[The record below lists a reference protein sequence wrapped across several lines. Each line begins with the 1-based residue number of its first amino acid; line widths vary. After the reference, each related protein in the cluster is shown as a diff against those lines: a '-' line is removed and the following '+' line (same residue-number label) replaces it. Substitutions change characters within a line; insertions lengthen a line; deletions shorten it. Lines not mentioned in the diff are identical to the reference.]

1 MLNLASSI
9 DVKSFSGGGE
19 SRSHSKIRSQ
29 SHFQGHG
36 KNGFQQLFGITYR
49 GIFPSQLLLA
59 YHPHMTDRRIVLGIT
74 GGVAAYKACELV
86 RLCVKAGIAVDVVM
100 TQAGEHFVTAV
111 TFQAL
116 SGRTVYTDLW
126 DARIPNNMAHIELTR
141 DAAGIL
147 VVPAT
152 ADFMAKLVHG
162 RADDL
167 LSTLIVA
174 RRPTCPLM
182 LAPAMNV
189 EMWQNPATQR
199 NVQQLRADGATLLGP
214 GRGDQA
220 CGETGDGRMLEPEE
234 IFTSIE
240 ALFAPKTLAGKRV
253 LITAGPTLEPI
264 DPVRVI
270 TNHSSGKMGYAIA
283 DAARAAGADVT
294 LVSGPVSLAAPAGVA
309 RINVQTAREMFE
321 TVKSRVAQCD
331 IFIAVAAVADFHVVN
346 GSTQKIKKNGSGK
359 FTLELAENPD
369 ILAHVAALPNPPY
382 CVGFAAESEKLLEH
396 AEAKRK
402 RKKVPLLV
410 ANLAQ
415 EAFGADD
422 NVIALLDAEGAVT
435 LPRAPKALLARQI
448 VERVAAAITTR

>member
-1 MLNLASSI
+1 
-9 DVKSFSGGGE
+9 
-19 SRSHSKIRSQ
+19 
-29 SHFQGHG
+29 
-36 KNGFQQLFGITYR
+36 
-49 GIFPSQLLLA
+49 
-59 YHPHMTDRRIVLGIT
+59 MTDKRIVLGVT

-86 RLCVKAGIAVDVVM
+86 RLCIKAGIAVDVVM

-116 SGRTVYTDLW
+116 SGRIVYTDLW
-126 DARIPNNMAHIELTR
+126 DASIPNNMAHIELTR
-141 DAAGIL
+141 EAAGI
-147 VVPAT
+147 VIVPAT

-174 RRPTCPLM
+174 RQSTCPLM

-199 NVQQLRADGATLLGP
+199 NAMQLRGDGVTLLGP
-214 GRGDQA
+214 GRGEQA

-234 IFTSIE
+234 IFESI
-240 ALFAPKTLAGKRV
+240 AAWFAPKLLAGKRV
-253 LITAGPTLEPI
+253 LITAGPTHEPI

-283 DAARAAGADVT
+283 DAARAAGAEVT
-294 LVSGPVSLAAPAGVA
+294 LVSGPVALATPASVT
-309 RINVQTAREMFE
+309 RVDVMTAREMFDV
-321 TVKSRVAQCD
+321 VKLRATQCD
-331 IFIAVAAVADFHVVN
+331 IFIAVAAVADYHVVN
-346 GSTQKIKKNGSGK
+346 GSAHKLKKDGSGK

-369 ILAHVAALPNPPY
+369 ILAHVAALPKPPY
-382 CVGFAAESEKLLEH
+382 CVGFAAESERLLEH
-396 AEAKRK
+396 ADAKRK
-402 RKKVPLLV
+402 RKNVPLLV

-415 EAFGADD
+415 AAFGADD
-422 NVIALLDAEGAVT
+422 NEVVLLDDAGAHT

-448 VERVAAAITTR
+448 IERVARALTPPPR

>member
-1 MLNLASSI
+1 
-9 DVKSFSGGGE
+9 
-19 SRSHSKIRSQ
+19 
-29 SHFQGHG
+29 
-36 KNGFQQLFGITYR
+36 
-49 GIFPSQLLLA
+49 
-59 YHPHMTDRRIVLGIT
+59 MTEKRIVLGVT

-116 SGRTVYTDLW
+116 SGCTVYTDLW
-126 DARIPNNMAHIELTR
+126 DASIPNNMAHIELTR
-141 DAAGIL
+141 DAAGIV

-152 ADFMAKLVHG
+152 ADFMAKLTHG

-167 LSTLIVA
+167 LSTLIIA
-174 RRPTCPLM
+174 RQPTCHLM

-199 NVQQLRADGATLLGP
+199 NAMQLRADGVTLLGP

-234 IFTSIE
+234 IFESIE
-240 ALFAPKTLAGKRV
+240 ALFVPKILAGKRV
-253 LITAGPTLEPI
+253 LITAGPTQEPI

-270 TNHSSGKMGYAIA
+270 TNHSSGKMGYALA
-283 DAARAAGADVT
+283 DAARAAGAEVT
-294 LVSGPVSLAAPAGVA
+294 LVSGPVTLATPANVT
-309 RINVQTAREMFE
+309 RVDVQTAREMFDA
-321 TVKSRVAQCD
+321 VKLHVSQSD
-331 IFIAVAAVADFHVVN
+331 IFIAVAAVADYHVVN
-346 GSTQKIKKNGSGK
+346 GSAQKIKKDGSGR

-369 ILAHVAALPNPPY
+369 ILAYVAALPDAPY

-402 RKKVPLLV
+402 RKRVPLLV

-415 EAFGADD
+415 AAFGADEND
-422 NVIALLDAEGAVT
+422 VVLLDDAGT
-435 LPRAPKALLARQI
+435 HPLPRAPKTLLARQI
-448 VERVAAAITTR
+448 VERIARALTPAKA

>member
-1 MLNLASSI
+1 MIA
-9 DVKSFSGGGE
+9 
-19 SRSHSKIRSQ
+19 
-29 SHFQGHG
+29 
-36 KNGFQQLFGITYR
+36 
-49 GIFPSQLLLA
+49 A
-59 YHPHMTDRRIVLGIT
+59 MTDITTEKRIVLGVT

-116 SGRTVYTDLW
+116 SGRPVYTDLW
-126 DARIPNNMAHIELTR
+126 DASIPNNMAHIELTR
-141 DAAGIL
+141 HAAGIV

-167 LSTLIVA
+167 LSTMIVA
-174 RRPTCPLM
+174 RQPSCPLM

-199 NVQQLRADGATLLGP
+199 NVTQLRADGVTLLGP

-234 IFTSIE
+234 IFASIE
-240 ALFAPKTLAGKRV
+240 SLFAPKILSGKRV
-253 LITAGPTLEPI
+253 LITAGPTQEPI

-283 DAARAAGADVT
+283 EAARAAGAEVT
-294 LVSGPVSLAAPAGVA
+294 LVSGPVGLATPFGVV
-309 RINVQTAREMFE
+309 RIDVTTAQQMFE
-321 TVKSRVAQCD
+321 AVAERAARSD
-331 IFIAVAAVADFHVVN
+331 VFIAVAAVADYHVVN
-346 GSTQKIKKNGSGK
+346 RSEQKMKKDGSGK
-359 FTLELAENPD
+359 MTLELAENPD
-369 ILAHVAALPNPPY
+369 ILAHVAGLPQPPF

-396 AEAKRK
+396 ADAKRRRK
-402 RKKVPLLV
+402 RVPLLV

-415 EAFGADD
+415 AAFGADE
-422 NVIALLDAEGAVT
+422 NEIVLLDDAGNHP
-435 LPRAPKALLARQI
+435 LPRAPKGLLARQI
-448 VERVAAAITTR
+448 VAAIARSLAPAVPRSA

>member
-1 MLNLASSI
+1 
-9 DVKSFSGGGE
+9 
-19 SRSHSKIRSQ
+19 
-29 SHFQGHG
+29 
-36 KNGFQQLFGITYR
+36 
-49 GIFPSQLLLA
+49 
-59 YHPHMTDRRIVLGIT
+59 MTEKRIVLGVT

-126 DARIPNNMAHIELTR
+126 DASIPNNMAHIELTR
-141 DAAGIL
+141 AHPAEAAGVV

-152 ADFMAKLVHG
+152 ADFMAKLVQG

-167 LSTLIVA
+167 LSTLIIA
-174 RRPTCPLM
+174 RQPTCPLL

-199 NVQQLRADGATLLGP
+199 NALQLRADGVTLLGP

-234 IFTSIE
+234 IFQNIE
-240 ALFAPKTLAGKRV
+240 ALFAPKLLAGKRV
-253 LITAGPTLEPI
+253 LITAGPTQEPI

-270 TNHSSGKMGYAIA
+270 TNHSSGKMGYALA
-283 DAARAAGADVT
+283 DAARAAGAEVT
-294 LVSGPVSLAAPAGVA
+294 LVSGPVSLATPANVT
-309 RINVQTAREMFE
+309 RVDVQTAREMFDA
-321 TVKSRVAQCD
+321 VKLRVSQSD
-331 IFIAVAAVADFHVVN
+331 IFIAVAAVADYHVVN
-346 GSTQKIKKNGSGK
+346 GSAQKIKKDGAGK

-369 ILAHVAALPNPPY
+369 ILAHVAALPNAPY

-402 RKKVPLLV
+402 RKRVPLLV

-415 EAFGADD
+415 AAFGAED
-422 NVIALLDAEGAVT
+422 NDVVLLDDAGTHA
-435 LPRAPKALLARQI
+435 LPRAPKTLLARQI
-448 VERVAAAITTR
+448 VERIARALTPAKT

>member
-1 MLNLASSI
+1 MI
-9 DVKSFSGGGE
+9 
-19 SRSHSKIRSQ
+19 
-29 SHFQGHG
+29 
-36 KNGFQQLFGITYR
+36 
-49 GIFPSQLLLA
+49 
-59 YHPHMTDRRIVLGIT
+59 DRRIVLGVT

-100 TQAGEHFVTAV
+100 TQAGEHFVTPV

-116 SGRTVYTDLW
+116 SGRPVYTNLW
-126 DARIPNNMAHIELTR
+126 DASIPNNMAHIELTR
-141 DAAGIL
+141 DAAGIV
-147 VVPAT
+147 VVPTT

-199 NVQQLRADGATLLGP
+199 NVMQLRADGVTLLGP

-234 IFTSIE
+234 VFQSIE
-240 ALFAPKTLAGKRV
+240 AWFAPKALSGKRV
-253 LITAGPTLEPI
+253 LITAGPTQEPI

-270 TNHSSGKMGYAIA
+270 TNHSSGKMGYALA
-283 DAARAAGADVT
+283 DAARAAGAEVT
-294 LVSGPVSLAAPAGVA
+294 LVSGPVGLATPF
-309 RINVQTAREMFE
+309 NVTRVDVMTAREMFE
-321 TVKSRVAQCD
+321 AVKLRARQCD
-331 IFIAVAAVADFHVVN
+331 IFIAVAAVADYHVVN
-346 GSTQKIKKNGSGK
+346 GSAQKIKKDGSGR

-369 ILAHVAALPNPPY
+369 ILAHVAALPAPPY

-396 AEAKRK
+396 ADAKRK

-415 EAFGADD
+415 AAFGADE
-422 NVIALLDAEGAVT
+422 NEVVLLDDGGTHA
-435 LPRAPKALLARQI
+435 LPRASKTELARQI
-448 VERVAAAITTR
+448 VGHIARLQPKVP

>member
-1 MLNLASSI
+1 
-9 DVKSFSGGGE
+9 
-19 SRSHSKIRSQ
+19 
-29 SHFQGHG
+29 
-36 KNGFQQLFGITYR
+36 
-49 GIFPSQLLLA
+49 
-59 YHPHMTDRRIVLGIT
+59 MTEKRIVLGVT

-100 TQAGEHFVTAV
+100 TQAGEHFVSAV

-126 DARIPNNMAHIELTR
+126 DASIPNNMAHIELTR
-141 DAAGIL
+141 AHPTEAAGIV

-152 ADFMAKLVHG
+152 ADFMAKLVQG

-167 LSTLIVA
+167 LSTLIIA
-174 RRPTCPLM
+174 RQPTCPLM

-199 NVQQLRADGATLLGP
+199 NAMQLRADGVTLLGP

-240 ALFAPKTLAGKRV
+240 ALFAPKILAGKRV
-253 LITAGPTLEPI
+253 LITAGPTHEPI

-270 TNHSSGKMGYAIA
+270 TNHSSGKMGFALA
-283 DAARAAGADVT
+283 DAARAAGAEVT
-294 LVSGPVSLAAPAGVA
+294 LVSGPVTLATPA
-309 RINVQTAREMFE
+309 NVTRVDVLTARAMFDA
-321 TVKSRVAQCD
+321 VKLRVGQCD
-331 IFIAVAAVADFHVVN
+331 IFIAVAAVADYHVVN
-346 GSTQKIKKNGSGK
+346 GSAQKIKKDGTGK

-369 ILAHVAALPNPPY
+369 ILTHVAALPHAPY

-402 RKKVPLLV
+402 RKQVPLLV
-410 ANLAQ
+410 ANLAHA
-415 EAFGADD
+415 AFGADD
-422 NVIALLDAEGAVT
+422 NDVVLLDDAGAHP
-435 LPRAPKALLARQI
+435 LPRAPKTLLARQI
-448 VERVAAAITTR
+448 ISRIAVAVTARGPRSA

>member
-1 MLNLASSI
+1 
-9 DVKSFSGGGE
+9 
-19 SRSHSKIRSQ
+19 
-29 SHFQGHG
+29 
-36 KNGFQQLFGITYR
+36 
-49 GIFPSQLLLA
+49 
-59 YHPHMTDRRIVLGIT
+59 MTEKRIVLGVT

-126 DARIPNNMAHIELTR
+126 DASIPNNMAHIELTR
-141 DAAGIL
+141 AHPAEAAGVV

-152 ADFMAKLVHG
+152 ADFMAKLVQG

-167 LSTLIVA
+167 LSTLIIA
-174 RRPTCPLM
+174 RQPTCPLL

-199 NVQQLRADGATLLGP
+199 NALQLRADGVTLLGP

-234 IFTSIE
+234 IFQNIE
-240 ALFAPKTLAGKRV
+240 ALFAPKLLAGKRV
-253 LITAGPTLEPI
+253 LITAGPTQEPI

-270 TNHSSGKMGYAIA
+270 TNHSSGKMGYALA
-283 DAARAAGADVT
+283 DAARAAGAEVT
-294 LVSGPVSLAAPAGVA
+294 LVSGPVSLATPANVT
-309 RINVQTAREMFE
+309 RVDVQTAREMFDA
-321 TVKSRVAQCD
+321 VKLRVSQSD
-331 IFIAVAAVADFHVVN
+331 IFIAVAAVADYHVVN
-346 GSTQKIKKNGSGK
+346 GSAQKIKKDGAGK

-369 ILAHVAALPNPPY
+369 ILAHVAALPNAPY

-402 RKKVPLLV
+402 RKRVPLLV

-415 EAFGADD
+415 AAFGAED
-422 NVIALLDAEGAVT
+422 NDVVLLDDAGTHA
-435 LPRAPKALLARQI
+435 LPRAPKTLLARQI
-448 VERVAAAITTR
+448 VERIARALTAAKA

>member
-1 MLNLASSI
+1 
-9 DVKSFSGGGE
+9 
-19 SRSHSKIRSQ
+19 
-29 SHFQGHG
+29 
-36 KNGFQQLFGITYR
+36 
-49 GIFPSQLLLA
+49 
-59 YHPHMTDRRIVLGIT
+59 MTEKRIVLGVT

-126 DARIPNNMAHIELTR
+126 DASIPNNMAHIELTR
-141 DAAGIL
+141 AHPAEAAGVV

-152 ADFMAKLVHG
+152 ADFMAKLVQG

-167 LSTLIVA
+167 LSTLIIA
-174 RRPTCPLM
+174 RQPTCPLL

-189 EMWQNPATQR
+189 EMWQNPTTQR
-199 NVQQLRADGATLLGP
+199 NALQLRADGVTLLGP

-234 IFTSIE
+234 IFQNIE
-240 ALFAPKTLAGKRV
+240 ALFAPKLLAGKRV
-253 LITAGPTLEPI
+253 LITAGPTQEPI

-270 TNHSSGKMGYAIA
+270 TNHSSGKMGYALA
-283 DAARAAGADVT
+283 DAARAAGAEVT
-294 LVSGPVSLAAPAGVA
+294 LVSGPVSLATPANVT
-309 RINVQTAREMFE
+309 RVDVQTAREMFDA
-321 TVKSRVAQCD
+321 VKLRVSQSD
-331 IFIAVAAVADFHVVN
+331 IFIAVAAVADYHVVN
-346 GSTQKIKKNGSGK
+346 GSAQKIKKDGAGK

-369 ILAHVAALPNPPY
+369 ILAHVAALPNAPY

-402 RKKVPLLV
+402 RKRVPLLV

-415 EAFGADD
+415 AAFGADD
-422 NVIALLDAEGAVT
+422 NDVVLLDDAGTHA
-435 LPRAPKALLARQI
+435 LPRAPKTLLARQI
-448 VERVAAAITTR
+448 VERIARALTAAKA

>member
-1 MLNLASSI
+1 
-9 DVKSFSGGGE
+9 
-19 SRSHSKIRSQ
+19 
-29 SHFQGHG
+29 
-36 KNGFQQLFGITYR
+36 
-49 GIFPSQLLLA
+49 
-59 YHPHMTDRRIVLGIT
+59 MTEKRIVLGVT

-126 DARIPNNMAHIELTR
+126 DASIPNNMAHIELTR
-141 DAAGIL
+141 AHPAEAAGVV

-152 ADFMAKLVHG
+152 ADFMAKLVQG

-167 LSTLIVA
+167 LSTLIIA
-174 RRPTCPLM
+174 RQPTCPLL

-199 NVQQLRADGATLLGP
+199 NALQLRADGVTLLGP

-234 IFTSIE
+234 IFQNIE
-240 ALFAPKTLAGKRV
+240 ALFAPKLLAGKRV
-253 LITAGPTLEPI
+253 LITAGPTQEPI

-270 TNHSSGKMGYAIA
+270 TNHSSGKMGYALA
-283 DAARAAGADVT
+283 DAARAAGAEVT
-294 LVSGPVSLAAPAGVA
+294 LVSGPVSLATPANVT
-309 RINVQTAREMFE
+309 RVDVQTAREMFDA
-321 TVKSRVAQCD
+321 VKLRVSQSD
-331 IFIAVAAVADFHVVN
+331 IFIAVAAVADYHVVN
-346 GSTQKIKKNGSGK
+346 GSAQKIKKDGAGK

-369 ILAHVAALPNPPY
+369 ILAHVAALPNAPY

-402 RKKVPLLV
+402 RKRVPLLV

-415 EAFGADD
+415 AAFGADD
-422 NVIALLDAEGAVT
+422 NDVVLLDDAGTHA
-435 LPRAPKALLARQI
+435 LPRAPKTLLARQI
-448 VERVAAAITTR
+448 VERIARALTAAKA

>member
-1 MLNLASSI
+1 
-9 DVKSFSGGGE
+9 
-19 SRSHSKIRSQ
+19 
-29 SHFQGHG
+29 
-36 KNGFQQLFGITYR
+36 
-49 GIFPSQLLLA
+49 
-59 YHPHMTDRRIVLGIT
+59 MTERRIVLGVT

-116 SGRTVYTDLW
+116 SGRTVRTDLW
-126 DARIPNNMAHIELTR
+126 DAGIPNNMAHIELTR
-141 DAAGIL
+141 DAAGIV
-147 VVPAT
+147 VVPTT

-174 RRPTCPLM
+174 RQPTCPLM

-199 NVQQLRADGATLLGP
+199 NAQQLRADGVTLLGP
-214 GRGDQA
+214 GKGDQA

-234 IFTSIE
+234 IFDNIE
-240 ALFAPKTLAGKRV
+240 ALFAPRILAGKRV
-253 LITAGPTLEPI
+253 LITAGPTQEPI

-283 DAARAAGADVT
+283 DAARAAGATVT
-294 LVSGPVSLAAPAGVA
+294 LVSGPVTLATPAGVA
-309 RINVQTAREMFE
+309 RVDVTTAQEMFDAVTAR
-321 TVKSRVAQCD
+321 VAHHD
-331 IFIAVAAVADFHVVN
+331 IFIAVAAVADYHVIN
-346 GSTQKIKKNGSGK
+346 GSARKIKKDGSGK
-359 FTLELAENPD
+359 LNLELAENPD
-369 ILAHVAALPNPPY
+369 ILAHVAALPKPPF
-382 CVGFAAESEKLLEH
+382 CVGFAAESHDVLDL

-402 RKKVPLLV
+402 RKKLPLLV

-415 EAFGADD
+415 AAFGSED
-422 NVIALLDAEGAVT
+422 NEVTLLDDAGKHP
-435 LPRAPKALLARQI
+435 LPRAPKTVLARQI
-448 VERVAAAITTR
+448 VEKIAAAVKR

>member
-1 MLNLASSI
+1 MIPA
-9 DVKSFSGGGE
+9 
-19 SRSHSKIRSQ
+19 
-29 SHFQGHG
+29 
-36 KNGFQQLFGITYR
+36 
-49 GIFPSQLLLA
+49 
-59 YHPHMTDRRIVLGIT
+59 MTDITTEKRIVLGIT

-116 SGRTVYTDLW
+116 SGRRVYTDLW
-126 DARIPNNMAHIELTR
+126 DASIPNNMAHIELTR
-141 DAAGIL
+141 DAAGIV

-174 RRPTCPLM
+174 RQPSCPLM

-199 NVQQLRADGATLLGP
+199 NVQQLRADGVTLLGP
-214 GRGDQA
+214 GKGDQA

-234 IFTSIE
+234 IFASIE
-240 ALFAPKTLAGKRV
+240 TLFAPKVLAGKHV
-253 LITAGPTLEPI
+253 LITAGPTQEPI
-264 DPVRVI
+264 DPVRII

-283 DAARAAGADVT
+283 EAARSAGAKVT
-294 LVSGPVSLAAPAGVA
+294 LVSGPVGLATPFGVA
-309 RINVQTAREMFE
+309 RIDVTTAQQMFE
-321 TVKSRVAQCD
+321 AVTAQAAQAD
-331 IFIAVAAVADFHVVN
+331 VFIAVAAVADYHVVN
-346 GSTQKIKKNGSGK
+346 RSEQKMKKDGSGRM
-359 FTLELAENPD
+359 TLELAENPD
-369 ILAHVAALPNPPY
+369 ILAHVAALPQPPF

-396 AEAKRK
+396 ANAKRR
-402 RKKVPLLV
+402 RKQVPLLV

-415 EAFGADD
+415 AAFGADE
-422 NVIALLDAEGAVT
+422 NEIVLLDDAGNHP
-435 LPRAPKALLARQI
+435 LPRAPKGLLARQI
-448 VERVAAAITTR
+448 VAAVARALAGAAPRNA

>member
-1 MLNLASSI
+1 
-9 DVKSFSGGGE
+9 
-19 SRSHSKIRSQ
+19 
-29 SHFQGHG
+29 
-36 KNGFQQLFGITYR
+36 
-49 GIFPSQLLLA
+49 
-59 YHPHMTDRRIVLGIT
+59 MTEKRIVLGVT

-126 DARIPNNMAHIELTR
+126 DASIPNNMAHIELTR
-141 DAAGIL
+141 AHPAEAAGVV

-152 ADFMAKLVHG
+152 ADFMAKLVQG

-167 LSTLIVA
+167 LSTLIIA
-174 RRPTCPLM
+174 RQPTCPLL

-199 NVQQLRADGATLLGP
+199 NALQLRADGVTLLGP

-234 IFTSIE
+234 IFQNIE
-240 ALFAPKTLAGKRV
+240 ALFAPKLLAGKRV
-253 LITAGPTLEPI
+253 LITAGPTQEPI

-270 TNHSSGKMGYAIA
+270 TNHSSGKMGYALA
-283 DAARAAGADVT
+283 DAARAAGAEVT
-294 LVSGPVSLAAPAGVA
+294 LVSGPVSLATPANVT
-309 RINVQTAREMFE
+309 RVDVQTAREMFDA
-321 TVKSRVAQCD
+321 VKLRVSQSD
-331 IFIAVAAVADFHVVN
+331 IFIAVAAVADYHVVN
-346 GSTQKIKKNGSGK
+346 GSAQKIKKDGAGK
-359 FTLELAENPD
+359 FALELAENPD
-369 ILAHVAALPNPPY
+369 ILAHVAALPNAPY

-402 RKKVPLLV
+402 RKRVPLLV

-415 EAFGADD
+415 AAFGADD
-422 NVIALLDAEGAVT
+422 NDVVLLDDAGTHA
-435 LPRAPKALLARQI
+435 LPRAPKTLLARQI
-448 VERVAAAITTR
+448 VERIARALTAAKA